1 MIPAG
6 YRLVVEDDNKKH
18 DFFPFANIFGQTFAT
33 TPWKM
38 APSVAGRTVSN
49 APSPS
54 SSQSHLTAF
63 VPSIT
68 ADTVEVSA

>member
-18 DFFPFANIFGQTFAT
+18 DFFPFANIFDQTFAT

>member
-6 YRLVVEDDNKKH
+6 YRLDVEGDNKETQL
-18 DFFPFANIFGQTFAT
+18 FPFANIFGQTFAT